1 MNFTKMILILQESL
15 NLRIL
20 HFNIVEPILDFEPIF
35 AIDPPLLFSD
45 PSVSILTSSDRI
57 RTGGIGR
64 NGLQTERFQF
74 RRPWFEVICNYIFQ
88 DAPSKLIYYDICSI
102 KLKDTLTC
110 IKYKLQNSRLSP
122 NNRFEKTFQTFQ
134 LSQLCSGR

>member
-74 RRPWFEVICNYIFQ
+74 RRP
-88 DAPSKLIYYDICSI
+88 
-102 KLKDTLTC
+102 
-110 IKYKLQNSRLSP
+110 
-122 NNRFEKTFQTFQ
+122 
-134 LSQLCSGR
+134 